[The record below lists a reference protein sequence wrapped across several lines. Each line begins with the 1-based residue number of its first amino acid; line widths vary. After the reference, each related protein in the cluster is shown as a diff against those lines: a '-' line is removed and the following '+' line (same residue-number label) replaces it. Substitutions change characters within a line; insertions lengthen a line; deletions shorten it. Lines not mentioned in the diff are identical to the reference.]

1 MKKEKLSKAAASGTV
16 ALIFLVLGFQAA
28 IFTGNVFNY
37 RRGRSVDTVYVVRGV
52 ENAGGGEC
60 GGAQVFDSQAYT
72 KSAST
77 ISEGRHIVENAD
89 NQYDT
94 LHRIESDA
102 RRSLISKGMAPRQR
116 PGYGDARRAIAEKLE
131 KKPEPELFPFDPN
144 TVTAEDLV
152 RLGLS
157 PRQAQVIENYRSK
170 GGKFAAKKDFAKMYV
185 VDSAAYARLEPYIK
199 IKKLNLN
206 TADSMQLLSL
216 RGIGPYYAHKIL
228 EYRRRLGGMFTSA
241 EQLLEIDGFEKER
254 LDGFVQSVE
263 VTHGRPRFSLW
274 SATRSELAAH
284 PYIGAYAAKG
294 IARYKSLTDT
304 AVWSLEDLAEKGILT
319 KEDAARLGYLGHRQV
334 HDE

>member
-1 MKKEKLSKAAASGTV
+1 MKKEKLSKAAASGAV

-37 RRGRSVDTVYVVRGV
+37 KRGRSVDTVYVVRGA
-52 ENAGGGEC
+52 ESTGGDEC
-60 GGAQVFDSQAYT
+60 CGVQVPDSQLYV
-72 KSAST
+72 KSTSP
-77 ISEGRHIVENAD
+77 SLEGRHIVENAD
-89 NQYDT
+89 NQDYA

-102 RRSLISKGMAPRQR
+102 QRSLISKGVAPRQE

-131 KKPEPELFPFDPN
+131 KKPAPELFPFDPN
-144 TVTAEDLV
+144 TVTAEELV
-152 RLGLS
+152 RLGFS

-206 TADSMQLLSL
+206 TADSLQLLSL

-241 EQLLEIDGFEKER
+241 EQLLEIEGFEKER
-254 LDGFVQSVE
+254 LDGFAQSVE

-284 PYIGAYAAKG
+284 PYIGSYAAKG

-304 AVWSLEDLAEKGILT
+304 AAWSLQDLVENGIVSPENASRLT
-319 KEDAARLGYLGHRQV
+319 YLS
-334 HDE
+334 DTP

>member
-1 MKKEKLSKAAASGTV
+1 MKKEKLSKAAASGAV

-28 IFTGNVFNY
+28 IFTGNVFKYN
-37 RRGRSVDTVYVVRGV
+37 RGRSVDTVYVVRGV
-52 ENAGGGEC
+52 ESAGGDEC
-60 GGAQVFDSQAYT
+60 RGAQVPDSQLYV
-72 KSAST
+72 KSTSP
-77 ISEGRHIVENAD
+77 SLEGRYIAEGAD
-89 NQYDT
+89 NQDDA

-102 RRSLISKGMAPRQR
+102 QRSLISKGVAPRQE

-131 KKPEPELFPFDPN
+131 KKPAPELFPFDPN
-144 TVTAEDLV
+144 TVTAEELV
-152 RLGLS
+152 RLGFS

-185 VDSAAYARLEPYIK
+185 VDSAAYVRLEPYIK

-206 TADSMQLLSL
+206 TADSLQLLSL

-241 EQLLEIDGFEKER
+241 EQLLEIEGFEKER
-254 LDGFVQSVE
+254 LDGFAQSIE

-284 PYIGAYAAKG
+284 PYIGSYAAKG

-304 AVWSLEDLAEKGILT
+304 AVWSLEDLAEKGIVSPENASRLT
-319 KEDAARLGYLGHRQV
+319 YLS
-334 HDE
+334 DTP

>member
-28 IFTGNVFNY
+28 IFTGNVFKYN
-37 RRGRSVDTVYVVRGV
+37 RGRSVDTVYVVRGA
-52 ENAGGGEC
+52 ENAGGSEC
-60 GGAQVFDSQAYT
+60 GGAQVSDYEVYA
-72 KSAST
+72 KSASPESRGRY
-77 ISEGRHIVENAD
+77 IAEGAD
-89 NQYDT
+89 NQGDA
-94 LHRIESDA
+94 LHSGPAVGRGS
-102 RRSLISKGMAPRQR
+102 RGLAPRQE

-144 TVTAEDLV
+144 TVTAEELV
-152 RLGLS
+152 RLGFS
-157 PRQAQVIENYRSK
+157 PRQAQVIEYYRSK

-206 TADSMQLLSL
+206 TADSLQLLSL

-241 EQLLEIDGFEKER
+241 EQLLEIEGFEKER
-254 LDGFVQSVE
+254 LDGFAQGVE

-284 PYIGAYAAKG
+284 PYIGSYAAKG

-304 AVWSLEDLAEKGILT
+304 ALWSLEDLAEKGILS
-319 KEDAARLGYLGHRQV
+319 KEDAARLKYLDRRQTD
-334 HDE
+334 DE

>member
-60 GGAQVFDSQAYT
+60 GGEQVSESEAYA
-72 KSAST
+72 KSASPESRGRY
-77 ISEGRHIVENAD
+77 IAEGAD
-89 NQYDT
+89 NQDDA
-94 LHRIESDA
+94 LHSGSA
-102 RRSLISKGMAPRQR
+102 VGKGGLGIAPRQELQ
-116 PGYGDARRAIAEKLE
+116 YGDSRRVLKERLE

-144 TVTAEDLV
+144 TVTAEELV
-152 RLGLS
+152 RLGFS

-304 AVWSLEDLAEKGILT
+304 AAWSLEDLAEKGILT

>member
-1 MKKEKLSKAAASGTV
+1 MKKEKLSKAAASGAV

-28 IFTGNVFNY
+28 IFTGNVFKYN
-37 RRGRSVDTVYVVRGV
+37 RGRSVDTVYVVRGA

-60 GGAQVFDSQAYT
+60 GGAQVSDYEAYA
-72 KSAST
+72 KSASPE
-77 ISEGRHIVENAD
+77 SRGRHIAEGAD
-89 NQYDT
+89 NQGDA
-94 LHRIESDA
+94 LHSGPA
-102 RRSLISKGMAPRQR
+102 VGKGGLGIAPRQELQ
-116 PGYGDARRAIAEKLE
+116 YGDSRRVLKERLE
-131 KKPEPELFPFDPN
+131 KKPEPELFAFDPN
-144 TVTAEDLV
+144 TVTAEELV
-152 RLGLS
+152 RLGFS
-157 PRQAQVIENYRSK
+157 ERQAQVIENYRSK

-206 TADSMQLLSL
+206 TADSLQLLSL

-254 LDGFVQSVE
+254 LDGFAQSVE

-304 AVWSLEDLAEKGILT
+304 AAWSLEDLAEKGILT
-319 KEDAARLGYLGHRQV
+319 KEDAARLGYLGHREV